1 MQGCDTYQYGIA
13 MVISLVDFVL
23 QTGYCFA
30 SSSYS
35 KNGKEADDL
44 TRDSDC
50 EWKDGVEM
58 EKIRLCVP

>member
-1 MQGCDTYQYGIA
+1 